1 MIEDRNNVGSSLD
14 LTYDRNV
21 RISPSEFVSLSG
33 SFHREAKRFVRRD
46 TDSFR
51 DDSATQGRQL
61 PVVDVQMRPATD
73 SRPRGSRRLF

>member
-33 SFHREAKRFVRRD
+33 SFHVRLN
-46 TDSFR
+46 
-51 DDSATQGRQL
+51 A
-61 PVVDVQMRPATD
+61 
-73 SRPRGSRRLF
+73 LFEEIRTASETTARHKVGNCRSSTFK